1 MQVPFDAGCIQDLSY
16 PHFALYQPVNDCF
29 MLTVDCDADRA
40 REIKLLASARY
51 SLFVVDLKTA
61 NNYDL
66 NLIDNTCCHD
76 WTLSNRSDVGVGSAD
91 KPQIIAARSLLN
103 IPAMEPDL
111 QYEKQYL
118 QTVWHCI
125 KYLES
130 VENRTNKFIHDWM
143 DGVLDLDFHD
153 PEHHETKNLIKKIK
167 KTLYLGTDLEQMH
180 LEIQQ
185 LQSQL
190 EKLLPTLL

>member
-1 MQVPFDAGCIQDLSY
+1 MQVPFNPGCIKDLSF

-76 WTLSNRSDVGVGSAD
+76 WTLSNKLDIEVGAAGI
-91 KPQIIAARSLLN
+91 PQVISSKYLLN
-103 IPAMEPDL
+103 IPNTESDL
-111 QYEKQYL
+111 ESEKQYL
-118 QTVWHCI
+118 QTLWHYI
-125 KYLES
+125 NYFSS
-130 VENRTNKFIHDWM
+130 VEQRTNKSMHDWM

-153 PEHHETKNLIKKIK
+153 PEYSEIKNLVKKIK
-167 KTLYLGTDLEQMH
+167 KVLYLGSDLEQMN
-180 LEIQQ
+180 LEIQHF
-185 LQSQL
+185 QSQL
-190 EKLLPTLL
+190 EKLLPPL